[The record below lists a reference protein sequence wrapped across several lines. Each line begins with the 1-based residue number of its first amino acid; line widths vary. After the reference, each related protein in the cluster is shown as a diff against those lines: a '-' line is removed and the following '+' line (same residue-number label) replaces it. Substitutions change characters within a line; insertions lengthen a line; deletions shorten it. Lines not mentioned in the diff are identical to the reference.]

1 MSFSVKLFTL
11 KRNLVFMNNLSYKV
25 AVASVCTALS
35 FVLGA
40 SEEVKAATIT
50 VPPTIQFG
58 VSARY
63 NPFGPEISRQLSSQF
78 DRVGSAPT
86 PSGGFEER
94 FAEFNISSFF
104 ITPNTIIKSAVL
116 QDKFSTV
123 IGNRFNSPT
132 IPLGIFGYIGNG
144 TAEVSD
150 STNDGVFLSSLTL
163 DLSSLSPGDTL
174 NFDVTTFV
182 NQQVS
187 NGNPFAGFVI
197 RILGFSSFSA
207 VSLGGTDAL
216 GRSSLVIE
224 TVDAAEPVPEPTTI
238 FGSALALSLGG
249 WLKRKKLS
257 PQNKTPSQG

>member
-1 MSFSVKLFTL
+1 MT
-11 KRNLVFMNNLSYKV
+11 NLYDKV
-25 AVASVCTALS
+25 AVMSVCVALG

-40 SEEVKAATIT
+40 NKEVKAATIT

-58 VSARY
+58 VRAKYS
-63 NPFGPEISRQLSSQF
+63 PFGPEISLELSPQF
-78 DRVGSAPT
+78 DIVGSAPT
-86 PSGGFEER
+86 PSGGYQER

-104 ITPNTIIKSAVL
+104 IAPNTIIKSAVF
-116 QDKFSTV
+116 QDTLSDVLWHSFTTSL
-123 IGNRFNSPT
+123 I

-150 STNDGVFLSSLTL
+150 SDNGVFLSSLAL
-163 DLSSLSPGDTL
+163 DLSSLSGGDTL

-197 RILGFSSFSA
+197 RIFGFSYSG

-224 TVDAAEPVPEPTTI
+224 TVDAAEPVPEPTII

-257 PQNKTPSQG
+257 PQSKTASQG

>member
-1 MSFSVKLFTL
+1 MTHL
-11 KRNLVFMNNLSYKV
+11 YDKV

-35 FVLGA
+35 FFLGT

-58 VSARY
+58 VRT
-63 NPFGPEISRQLSSQF
+63 NSRFSVSIELSSQF
-78 DRVGSAPT
+78 DIVQSRLDTSYMD
-86 PSGGFEER
+86 SQQR
-94 FAEFNISSFF
+94 LAEFNISSFF
-104 ITPNTIIKSAVL
+104 MAPNTIIKSAVF
-116 QDKFSTV
+116 QDKFSR
-123 IGNRFNSPT
+123 ILYNPADRFFS
-132 IPLGIFGYIGNG
+132 LGIFGYIGNG

-150 STNDGVFLSSLTL
+150 IDNGVFLRSLGI
-163 DLSSLSPGDTL
+163 SFSSPGDTL

-197 RILGFSSFSA
+197 RILDSGFSG
-207 VSLGGTDAL
+207 VSLEGIDAL
-216 GRSSLVIE
+216 GRSALVIE
-224 TVDAAEPVPEPTTI
+224 TVDATEPVPEPTTI

>member
-1 MSFSVKLFTL
+1 MT
-11 KRNLVFMNNLSYKV
+11 NLYDKV

-35 FVLGA
+35 FVMGA

-50 VPPTIQFG
+50 VAPTIQFG
-58 VSARY
+58 VRTWY
-63 NPFGPEISRQLSSQF
+63 NPFYSGLPPTSSELSSQPNIV
-78 DRVGSAPT
+78 RSVPT
-86 PSGGFEER
+86 PSGGSNER
-94 FAEFNISSFF
+94 FSEFNISSFF
-104 ITPNTIIKSAVL
+104 LAPNKTIKSAVF
-116 QDKFSTV
+116 QDTFSALLFHNSNTV
-123 IGNRFNSPT
+123 TNNPI
-132 IPLGIFGYIGNG
+132 IPLAIFGYIGNG

-150 STNDGVFLSSLTL
+150 SGKGVFLSSLAL

-197 RILGFSSFSA
+197 RILGSSFTSI
-207 VSLGGTDAL
+207 SLGGTDAL
-216 GRSSLVIE
+216 GQSSLVIE
-224 TVDAAEPVPEPTTI
+224 TVDAGEPVPEPTTI

>member
-1 MSFSVKLFTL
+1 LFTI
-11 KRNLVFMNNLSYKV
+11 KGNLVIMHNLYRKV

-58 VSARY
+58 VRIWRNRY
-63 NPFGPEISRQLSSQF
+63 TPPTFPSELDSQF
-78 DRVGSAPT
+78 NTVGSF
-86 PSGGFEER
+86 PSDSGSR
-94 FAEFNISSFF
+94 RKLAEFNISNFF
-104 ITPNTIIKSAVL
+104 MAPNTIIKSAL
-116 QDKFSTV
+116 FQDKFSGV
-123 IGNRFNSPT
+123 QYNPGHGSFN
-132 IPLGIFGYIGNG
+132 LGIFGYIGNG

-150 STNDGVFLSSLTL
+150 ADNGVLLSSL
-163 DLSSLSPGDTL
+163 DLSSLSPSPGDIF

-187 NGNPFAGFVI
+187 NGNPFAGFI
-197 RILGFSSFSA
+197 LRIFANDPYAPYESNPFNFVKLQ
-207 VSLGGTDAL
+207 GTDAL
-216 GRSSLVIE
+216 GRSALVIE
-224 TVDAAEPVPEPTTI
+224 TVDATEPVPEPTTI

-257 PQNKTPSQG
+257 PQNKTPSQD

>member
-1 MSFSVKLFTL
+1 MH
-11 KRNLVFMNNLSYKV
+11 NLYRKV

-40 SEEVKAATIT
+40 NEEVKAATIT

-58 VSARY
+58 VHIRRNRY
-63 NPFGPEISRQLSSQF
+63 VPTFPSELSSQF
-78 DRVGSAPT
+78 NTVGSLSPT
-86 PSGGFEER
+86 ESGSVR
-94 FAEFNISSFF
+94 KLAEFNISSFF
-104 ITPNTIIKSAVL
+104 MAPNTIIKSAL
-116 QDKFSTV
+116 FQDKFSGV
-123 IGNRFNSPT
+123 LYNPGHGSFN
-132 IPLGIFGYIGNG
+132 LGIFGYIGNG

-150 STNDGVFLSSLTL
+150 ADNGVFLSSL
-163 DLSSLSPGDTL
+163 DLSSLSPSPGDIF

-197 RILGFSSFSA
+197 RILDSGFSG
-207 VSLGGTDAL
+207 VSLEGIDAL
-216 GRSSLVIE
+216 GRSALVIE
-224 TVDAAEPVPEPTTI
+224 TVDATEPVPEPTTI

>member
-1 MSFSVKLFTL
+1 
-11 KRNLVFMNNLSYKV
+11 MNNLYRKV

-58 VSARY
+58 VSTRFRF
-63 NPFGPEISRQLSSQF
+63 NPVGGVPTKLTSES
-78 DRVGSAPT
+78 DRVGYAPVQ
-86 PSGGFEER
+86 SGGLEQR

-104 ITPNTIIKSAVL
+104 MAPNTIIKSAVF
-116 QDKFSTV
+116 QDKFSSV
-123 IGNRFNSPT
+123 LWNYFNRPIS
-132 IPLGIFGYIGNG
+132 LSIFGYIGNG
-144 TAEVSD
+144 TAEISD
-150 STNDGVFLSSLTL
+150 SDNGVFLSSL
-163 DLSSLSPGDTL
+163 DISSLSPGDIL

-187 NGNPFAGFVI
+187 NGNPFAGFFI
-197 RILGFSSFSA
+197 RTFDFSG
-207 VSLGGTDAL
+207 VTLEGTDAL
-216 GRSSLVIE
+216 GRSSLLIE

-249 WLKRKKLS
+249 WLKRKKS
-257 PQNKTPSQG
+257 SQQDKTTSH

>member
-1 MSFSVKLFTL
+1 MT
-11 KRNLVFMNNLSYKV
+11 NLYDKV

-40 SEEVKAATIT
+40 SEEVKAVTIT

-58 VSARY
+58 VHRRFHPLGDRS
-63 NPFGPEISRQLSSQF
+63 PKLSS
-78 DRVGSAPT
+78 DPDIVEYAPVQ
-86 PSGGFEER
+86 SGGLQQR

-104 ITPNTIIKSAVL
+104 RAPNTIIKSAVF
-116 QDKFSTV
+116 QDKLSRV
-123 IGNRFNSPT
+123 IGNYFGGPITLN
-132 IPLGIFGYIGNG
+132 IFGYIGNG
-144 TAEVSD
+144 TAEISD
-150 STNDGVFLSSLTL
+150 ADNGIFLSSV
-163 DLSSLSPGDTL
+163 DISSLSPGDTF

-182 NQQVS
+182 NERVS
-187 NGNPFAGFVI
+187 NGNPFAGFAI
-197 RILGFSSFSA
+197 KTFGFHT

-257 PQNKTPSQG
+257 PQNKTGSQG

>member
-1 MSFSVKLFTL
+1 MTHL
-11 KRNLVFMNNLSYKV
+11 YDKV

-35 FVLGA
+35 FFLGT

-58 VSARY
+58 VRT
-63 NPFGPEISRQLSSQF
+63 NSRFSVSIELSSQF
-78 DRVGSAPT
+78 DIVQSRLDS
-86 PSGGFEER
+86 SNMDSQQR
-94 FAEFNISSFF
+94 LAEFNISSFF
-104 ITPNTIIKSAVL
+104 MAPNTIIKSAVF
-116 QDKFSTV
+116 QDKFFRILYNPADRPFS
-123 IGNRFNSPT
+123 
-132 IPLGIFGYIGNG
+132 LGIFGYIGNG

-150 STNDGVFLSSLTL
+150 IDNGVFLRSL
-163 DLSSLSPGDTL
+163 DISFSSPGDTL

-197 RILGFSSFSA
+197 RILDSGFSG
-207 VSLGGTDAL
+207 VSLEGIDAL
-216 GRSSLVIE
+216 GRSALVIE
-224 TVDAAEPVPEPTTI
+224 TVDATEPVPEPTTI

>member
-1 MSFSVKLFTL
+1 MH
-11 KRNLVFMNNLSYKV
+11 NLYRKV

-58 VSARY
+58 VRTVRSRY
-63 NPFGPEISRQLSSQF
+63 VPPRPSELSSQF
-78 DRVGSAPT
+78 DIVESPPPGSG
-86 PSGGFEER
+86 SSQER
-94 FAEFNISSFF
+94 LAEFNISSFLMA
-104 ITPNTIIKSAVL
+104 PNTIIKSVL
-116 QDKFSTV
+116 FQDKFSHILFST
-123 IGNRFNSPT
+123 GNSNS
-132 IPLGIFGYIGNG
+132 ISLGIFGYIGNG

-150 STNDGVFLSSLTL
+150 IDNGVFLSSQDISL
-163 DLSSLSPGDTL
+163 LSPGDTF
-174 NFDVTTFV
+174 NFNVTTFV

-187 NGNPFAGFVI
+187 NGNPFAGFFL
-197 RILGFSSFSA
+197 RILGGPNFSG
-207 VSLGGTDAL
+207 VSLEGTDAL

-224 TVDAAEPVPEPTTI
+224 TVEVAEPVPEPTTI